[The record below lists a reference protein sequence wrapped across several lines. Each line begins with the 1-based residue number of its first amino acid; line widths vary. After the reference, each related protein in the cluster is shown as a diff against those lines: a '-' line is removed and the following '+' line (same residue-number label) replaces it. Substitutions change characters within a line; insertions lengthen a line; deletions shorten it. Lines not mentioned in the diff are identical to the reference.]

1 MSDLDNVVK
10 EFLISNSCR
19 TINLLTG
26 QHWSNVNG
34 RPMTGHSTKTLEK
47 PDEIRLIVR
56 SGLDICGPYSPL
68 TKLPAVAITAMWVR
82 RS

>member
-1 MSDLDNVVK
+1 MSDLDNVLK
-10 EFLISNSCR
+10 ELLIGNPCW

-47 PDEIRLIVR
+47 PNEIRLIVR

-68 TKLPAVAITAMWVR
+68 TKLPAVAITAIWVR